1 MCHETNQRCAAHV
14 LYLQSISKDVERC
27 RRLQRLI
34 ARRRE
39 LPLTEYGAGY
49 LDALGVILLMLS
61 EPETVANYE
70 WCDNPPAGSES

>member
-1 MCHETNQRCAAHV
+1 MHHESNQRCAAHV
-14 LYLQSISKDVERC
+14 LFLQQVTKDVERC
-27 RRLQRLI
+27 RRLQALI

-61 EPETVANYE
+61 EPETVE
-70 WCDNPPAGSES
+70 DFRWCDNPAEGE

>member
-27 RRLQRLI
+27 RRLRSLI

-39 LPLTEYGAGY
+39 LPITEYGSGY

-61 EPETVANYE
+61 EPEIVADFRR
-70 WCDNPPAGSES
+70 CDNPPE